1 MTSNSPATRSFGR
14 PRPEGDK
21 SHMATAEQYE
31 RVLVKAE
38 SIGLGSLNKQEL
50 DLLKTLYKES
60 GGRGNRA
67 RRVLDGK

>member
-1 MTSNSPATRSFGR
+1 
-14 PRPEGDK
+14 
-21 SHMATAEQYE
+21 MATAEQYE